1 MFKSWE
7 PDIFHFLTLILYTGN
22 CTAFFTQNNHTFYI
36 CTLYSEPC
44 KSFNINN
51 ECRLTSWRK
60 NVLIELSNNVSW
72 RTVVAGYNHPPFI
85 ISLNIFWY
93 NHPLALFVCA
103 PLPFVG
109 KLLHHRTADPFCAFQ
124 HRLWMTYLDPFF
136 ISFKTGNFPHCLET
150 YKLNVCFPGS
160 KNLKHSIKKI

>member
-85 ISLNIFWY
+85 ISLNISRY

-109 KLLHHRTADPFCAFQ
+109 KLLHLRAADPFCAFP
-124 HRLWMTYLDPFF
+124 HRL
-136 ISFKTGNFPHCLET
+136 KTP
-150 YKLNVCFPGS
+150 Y
-160 KNLKHSIKKI
+160 I

>member
-7 PDIFHFLTLILYTGN
+7 PEIFHLLTLILYTGN

-36 CTLYSEPC
+36 CTLYSELC

-85 ISLNIFWY
+85 ISLNILRYNHPPFIISLNILRYNHPPFIISLNILRY

-109 KLLHHRTADPFCAFQ
+109 KLLHLRAADPFCAFP
-124 HRLWMTYLDPFF
+124 HRLRT
-136 ISFKTGNFPHCLET
+136 T
-150 YKLNVCFPGS
+150 
-160 KNLKHSIKKI
+160 